1 MKASESIFD
10 LIKSLSDKEI
20 EYILKASDL
29 HKKSKS
35 NNYIILFHEILNQQV
50 YNEKEI
56 IKKLG
61 YETNLNNFAFTKN
74 YLYHFILN
82 RLEEICPLP
91 QVSLR
96 RKINFASL
104 SAYKQYQP
112 FLQDVLQEAE
122 EEAFKLQLFDNSLS
136 VFELQLKYKKPTAE
150 LSVRIKKMLQAKKS
164 FVHYRKL
171 FALVRLKHHQSS
183 FIRDILKTPEFK
195 HVYEEELLEPDAN
208 YNFNH
213 KIFFYLAKGIV
224 YYAIKDYENGTRIR
238 NELVKLWEKYPH
250 MIEVRFAAY
259 YNTYYNKALVLS
271 NLGQF
276 GEAVSAIYYLRDK
289 MKAMNRGT
297 IFQKY
302 MLYNLL
308 IDVYNSCGYFEK
320 SLEVIGEYS
329 SFREGLSYSEN
340 TLHSDQQYYFYLA
353 KVYYGTGNLKEAS
366 RYLNHIINNE
376 LEYNADITCMA
387 YVLSLIIYFE
397 SGKAD
402 VLEYRLSHAQRQLE
416 KRNCMMGSLQLLVK
430 FFKNYISKQPDTAE
444 LKKLYKKLKEG
455 IDANISSDT
464 VQQNLLSY
472 FDIAAWVTS
481 KIENNSMAD
490 VLKKQSNYPVLTEKE
505 PY

>member
-1 MKASESIFD
+1 MKASENIFD
-10 LIKSLSDKEI
+10 LIKSLTGKEI
-20 EYILKASDL
+20 EYILKTSDL
-29 HKKSKS
+29 HKKSGS
-35 NNYIILFHEILNQQV
+35 NNYMMLFHEILSQPV

-61 YETNLNNFAFTKN
+61 YESNLNNFAFTKN

-82 RLEEICPLP
+82 RLEEISVLP
-91 QVSLR
+91 QVALR
-96 RKINFASL
+96 RKINYASL
-104 SAYKQYQP
+104 SVSKQYEP
-112 FLQDVLQEAE
+112 FLHDVIKEAE
-122 EEAFKLQLFDNSLS
+122 AEAFKLQLFDNSLS
-136 VFELQLKYKKPTAE
+136 ICELQQRNKKSSADAN
-150 LSVRIKKMLQAKKS
+150 VRIKKMLQAKKS

-224 YYAIKDYENGTRIR
+224 YYAIKDYDNGKRIR
-238 NELVKLWEKYPH
+238 NELIKLWEKYPH

-259 YNTYYNKALVLS
+259 YNTFYNKALVSS

-276 GEAVSAIYYLRDK
+276 KEAVSAIYYLRDK
-289 MKAMNRGT
+289 MEEMNRGT
-297 IFQKY
+297 LFQKY

-320 SLEVIGEYS
+320 SMEVIDEYTR
-329 SFREGLSYSEN
+329 FREGLSYSEN
-340 TLHSDQQYYFYLA
+340 TLYSDQQYYFYLA

-366 RYLNHIINNE
+366 KHINHIINNE

-397 SGKAD
+397 GGKTD

-416 KRNCMMGSLQLLVK
+416 KRNCMMGSLQLLTK
-430 FFKNYISKQPDTAE
+430 FFKNYVNKQPDAAE
-444 LKKLYKKLKEG
+444 LKQSFNKLKEG
-455 IDANISSDT
+455 IDANIAEDT

-472 FDIAAWVTS
+472 FDIAAWVTA
-481 KIENNSMAD
+481 KTENCSLAD
-490 VLKKQSNYPVLTEKE
+490 VLKRQSEYPVLS
-505 PY
+505 

>member
-1 MKASESIFD
+1 LKASENIFD
-10 LIKSLSDKEI
+10 LIKSLTGKEI
-20 EYILKASDL
+20 EYILKTSDL
-29 HKKSKS
+29 HKKSGS
-35 NNYIILFHEILNQQV
+35 NNYMMLFHEILSQPV

-61 YETNLNNFAFTKN
+61 YESNLNNFAFTKN

-82 RLEEICPLP
+82 RLEEISQLP
-91 QVSLR
+91 QVVLR

-104 SAYKQYQP
+104 STNKQYEP
-112 FLQDVLQEAE
+112 FLQDILEEAE
-122 EEAFKLQLFDNSLS
+122 AEAFKLQLFDSSLS
-136 VFELQLKYKKPTAE
+136 IFELYLANKKQTPD
-150 LSVRIKKMLQAKKS
+150 LPLRIKKMLQAKKS

-195 HVYEEELLEPDAN
+195 HVYEEELLEPDSN

-224 YYAIKDYENGTRIR
+224 YYATKDYENGTRIR
-238 NELVKLWEKYPH
+238 NELIKLWEKYPH
-250 MIEVRFAAY
+250 MIQVRFAAY
-259 YNTYYNKALVLS
+259 YNTFYNKALVHS

-276 GEAVSAIYYLRDK
+276 SEAVSSINYLRSK
-289 MKAMNRGT
+289 IEEMNRGT
-297 IFQKY
+297 LFQKY

-308 IDVYNSCGYFEK
+308 IDVYNSCGHFEK
-320 SLEVIGEYS
+320 SLEVIDEYTR
-329 SFREGLSYSEN
+329 FREGLSYSEN
-340 TLHSDQQYYFYLA
+340 TLYSDQQYYFYLA

-366 RYLNHIINNE
+366 KHINHIINNE

-397 SGKAD
+397 GGKAD

-416 KRNCMMGSLQLLVK
+416 KRNSFMGSLQLLIK
-430 FFKNYISKQPDTAE
+430 FFKNYVNKQPDNAE
-444 LKKLYKKLKEG
+444 LKTLFIKLKEG
-455 IDANISSDT
+455 IDANIAEDA

-472 FDIAAWVTS
+472 FDIAAWVTA
-481 KIENNSMAD
+481 KTENRTLAE
-490 VLKKQSNYPVLTEKE
+490 VLKKQSSQPVLA
-505 PY
+505 